1 MYKCIVFPG
10 DLSEAE
16 IQSFRCVCV
25 CVCVC
30 VYVYIYTHT
39 SHTCIYVHTNIYAS
53 MYTHLQY
60 CPCTFFAREIQTY
73 GCVCVCICIYLYLY
87 IQNYIY
93 LYLHIQIYCGTCVL
107 SESGSCVCIRAF
119 VYINISCVYTSC
131 DTDSITC
138 ILFKGGRVEHP
149 QPVPLTEILKSQL
162 ATNTLHKT
170 TVKLTCEKSRS
181 QTVPYTPTHRHSV

>member
-1 MYKCIVFPG
+1 MSISIRIHHIHVYMYIQIYMHLCIH
-10 DLSEAE
+10 
-16 IQSFRCVCV
+16 
-25 CVCVC
+25 
-30 VYVYIYTHT
+30 IY
-39 SHTCIYVHTNIYAS
+39 SIARV
-53 MYTHLQY
+53 L
-60 CPCTFFAREIQTY
+60 FFAREIQTY